1 MWMVFYQRRIRFG
14 ICSWRNVKNLRIQ
27 TLAKAFFITGT
38 DTEVGKTTIAA
49 GLLAAANRRGL
60 STAAIKPIAA
70 GCERTP
76 DGLRNADA
84 LLLQRTMSLP
94 LSYEEI
100 NPIAFEPAIAP
111 HLAAEQA
118 GVRVSVMQLAGIC
131 RGVLTQR
138 ADLTLVEGAGGWR
151 VPLNARELLAELP
164 KLLRLPV
171 IMVVGMRLGCIN
183 HALLTAEAI
192 ARDGLYLAGW
202 VANSTGI
209 LNGSG
214 PEMACIAENIATIR
228 GYLRAPCLGEVPHL
242 PQPTPETIADYLNC
256 EPLVS

>member
-1 MWMVFYQRRIRFG
+1 M
-14 ICSWRNVKNLRIQ
+14 
-27 TLAKAFFITGT
+27 AKAFFITGT

-60 STAAIKPIAA
+60 STAAIKPIAS

-84 LLLQRTMSLP
+84 LLLQQTMSLP
-94 LSYEEI
+94 LSYDEI
-100 NPIAFEPAIAP
+100 NPIALEPAIAP

-118 GVRVSVMQLAGIC
+118 GVRVGAMQLAGIC
-131 RGVLTQR
+131 RGVLMQR

-151 VPLNARELLAELP
+151 VPLNSRELLSQLP
-164 KLLRLPV
+164 KNLGLPV

-192 ARDGLYLAGW
+192 ARDGLLLTGW
-202 VANSTGI
+202 IANS
-209 LNGSG
+209 LS
-214 PEMACIAENIATIR
+214 PDMPYLAENIATIKA
-228 GYLRAPCLGEVPHL
+228 YLRAPCLGEAPYL
-242 PQPTPETIADYLNC
+242 PKPSPEAIADYLDC
-256 EPLVS
+256 APLIS